1 MKLPKTFEDFMSTGG
16 IPDKFSKTS
25 YGGKFLVHM
34 EYVYG
39 EPFVVFISDSNNL
52 KTHHTWILMVHSS
65 LVPSFFPRYNS
76 GLNEHYIH
84 KFYSKPLVP

>member
-25 YGGKFLVHM
+25 YGGKFLVHK

-39 EPFVVFISDSNNL
+39 EPFVVFISDWGANNL
-52 KTHHTWILMVHSS
+52 KTHHTWIFDGTFKSCPKLFSQVQ
-65 LVPSFFPRYNS
+65 LW
-76 GLNEHYIH
+76 I
-84 KFYSKPLVP
+84 K